1 MPHRTLNPTTA
12 FYGDMRE
19 QSFHLPRP
27 GRNKYRE
34 SKQIWSLEFEEPY
47 PHFFGSA
54 KVAYARLEQAGWKW
68 SSRHGWRKCKLGDG
82 A

>member
-19 QSFHLPRP
+19 QSFHLPKP

-34 SKQIWSLEFEEPY
+34 SKQAWSLEFEEPY
-47 PHFFGSA
+47 PHFFG
-54 KVAYARLEQAGWKW
+54 
-68 SSRHGWRKCKLGDG
+68 LGDG